1 MHNKKT
7 SVSRAFTL
15 IEVMIAVVIISVVI
29 LALLEMKGNSSFMFA
44 KHTNNL
50 AVNQYASFFISNPD
64 YGYNKEK
71 VMMDDLVSDFKVED
85 ALRREL
91 KEVKVE
97 ILYQE
102 LQRFSDFSDTADSN
116 ESDEE
121 NQEATSTNMA
131 LEIGKTILKID
142 DKAFL
147 NGSAST
153 ALVRLR
159 IQ

>member
-1 MHNKKT
+1 MRKKKA
-7 SVSRAFTL
+7 SASKAFTL

-29 LALLEMKGNSSFMFA
+29 LALLEMKGNSNFMFV

-85 ALRREL
+85 ELRREL

-102 LQRFSDFSDTADSN
+102 LQRFSDFSDSTDSN
-116 ESDEE
+116 ASDEGDVEGE
-121 NQEATSTNMA
+121 NANMA
-131 LEIGKTILKID
+131 LEIGKTILKIN
-142 DKAFL
+142 DKNFL
-147 NGSAST
+147 GGSAST
-153 ALVRLR
+153 ALIRLR
-159 IQ
+159 IK